1 MGILGGNEP
10 GRLPKVTVVLPAHNE
25 AGNLKRAIKET
36 EDFLFKI
43 CQDFE
48 IIIAEDGSTDG
59 TDDIAKGIAN
69 SNHRV
74 RWMHHDERL
83 GRGRALSD
91 AFRESEGSILVY
103 MDVDLSTDIRFLEP
117 LIGAIIEGYDVAT
130 GSRAHPLSIV
140 HRSLKRT
147 ITSLVYNSLVKLLL
161 GSKIRDHQCGFKAF
175 NRESLFKLLDKARTK
190 HWFWDTEILV
200 LAELMRLK
208 IKEIPIIWR
217 AGEKTKVNLL
227 KDFFEMG
234 NQLLRLYWRI
244 NVNRTVQVYWR
255 GSHKQGRKS

>member
-59 TDDIAKGIAN
+59 TDDIARGIAN

-103 MDVDLSTDIRFLEP
+103 MDVDLSTDIRFLET
-117 LIGAIIEGYDVAT
+117 LMRTIIDGYDIAI
-130 GSRAHPLSIV
+130 GSRAHPESRV
-140 HRSLKRT
+140 RRSLKRT
-147 ITSLVYNSLVKLLL
+147 ITSLMYNSMVRLVL
-161 GSKIRDHQCGFKAF
+161 GSYIRDHQCGFKAF
-175 NRESLFKLLDKARTK
+175 KRNSFFDIINEVYDD

-200 LAELMRLK
+200 LATRKGLNVKEVPIVWRESNKSTVIFFKDIINMVFK
-208 IKEIPIIWR
+208 IFKLW
-217 AGEKTKVNLL
+217 
-227 KDFFEMG
+227 
-234 NQLLRLYWRI
+234 WRI
-244 NVNRTVQVYWR
+244 KIIKT
-255 GSHKQGRKS
+255 S